1 MWKFEVVELY
11 CGIYWEY
18 QRHCN
23 KYYYRMEPER
33 DFEVAETVENPQ
45 YDPSFPKPT
54 PPAFCKRM
62 VDVDCL
68 KNNCIHIAYCNA
80 ATDSE
85 ETDLKK
91 SIVNH
96 PGPIKKKF
104 RSQTTRTST
113 K

>member
-1 MWKFEVVELY
+1 
-11 CGIYWEY
+11 
-18 QRHCN
+18 
-23 KYYYRMEPER
+23 MEPER